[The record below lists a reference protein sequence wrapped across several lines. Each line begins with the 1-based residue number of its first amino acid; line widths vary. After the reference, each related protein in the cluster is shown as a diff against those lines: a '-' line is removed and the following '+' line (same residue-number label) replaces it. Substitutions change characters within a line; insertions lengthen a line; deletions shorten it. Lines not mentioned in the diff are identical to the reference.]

1 MEKTG
6 LEDFYFFSFLKEE
19 ELLRLKE
26 ISVKKY
32 FNKGDNSVM
41 SVMYE
46 KMNKLV
52 RDNIPN
58 IIEQTGDKPDFVIL
72 DSNDYYT
79 ELKKKLTE
87 EVNEFNDSDEIIE
100 LCDVVEIISAIL
112 DYKNI
117 GDEEFEKMRSAKNK
131 ANGKFE
137 KRIFLNGV
145 DRMQ

>member
-1 MEKTG
+1 
-6 LEDFYFFSFLKEE
+6 
-19 ELLRLKE
+19 
-26 ISVKKY
+26 
-32 FNKGDNSVM
+32 
-41 SVMYE
+41 MYE

-58 IIEQTGDKPDFVIL
+58 IIEQTGDKPDFVIF

-117 GDEEFEKMRSAKNK
+117 GGEEFEKMRCAKNK

-145 DRMQ
+145 DRML

>member
-1 MEKTG
+1 
-6 LEDFYFFSFLKEE
+6 
-19 ELLRLKE
+19 
-26 ISVKKY
+26 
-32 FNKGDNSVM
+32 
-41 SVMYE
+41 MYE

-58 IIEQTGDKPDFVIL
+58 IIEQTGDKPDFSIL

-117 GDEEFEKMRSAKNK
+117 GDEEFEKMRCAKNK

-145 DRMQ
+145 DRML

>member
-1 MEKTG
+1 
-6 LEDFYFFSFLKEE
+6 
-19 ELLRLKE
+19 
-26 ISVKKY
+26 
-32 FNKGDNSVM
+32 
-41 SVMYE
+41 MYE

-72 DSNDYYT
+72 DSNVYYT

-117 GDEEFEKMRSAKNK
+117 SDEEFEKMRCAKNK
-131 ANGKFE
+131 TNGKFE

-145 DRMQ
+145 DRML

>member
-1 MEKTG
+1 
-6 LEDFYFFSFLKEE
+6 
-19 ELLRLKE
+19 
-26 ISVKKY
+26 
-32 FNKGDNSVM
+32 
-41 SVMYE
+41 MYE

-52 RDNIPN
+52 RDNIPD
-58 IIEQTGDKPDFVIL
+58 IIKQTGDKPDFVIL
-72 DSNDYYT
+72 DSPDYYN

-87 EVNEFNDSDEIIE
+87 EVSEFIDSDEIME
-100 LCDVVEIISAIL
+100 LCDVVEVISAIL

-117 GDEEFEKMRSAKNK
+117 GDEEFEKMRSDKNK

>member
-1 MEKTG
+1 
-6 LEDFYFFSFLKEE
+6 
-19 ELLRLKE
+19 
-26 ISVKKY
+26 
-32 FNKGDNSVM
+32 
-41 SVMYE
+41 MYE

-58 IIEQTGDKPDFVIL
+58 IIEQTGDKPDFMIL

-87 EVNEFNDSDEIIE
+87 EVNEFDDSDEIIE

-117 GDEEFEKMRSAKNK
+117 GGEEFEKMRSAKNK

-145 DRMQ
+145 DRML

>member
-1 MEKTG
+1 
-6 LEDFYFFSFLKEE
+6 
-19 ELLRLKE
+19 
-26 ISVKKY
+26 
-32 FNKGDNSVM
+32 
-41 SVMYE
+41 MYE

-52 RDNIPN
+52 RDNIPD
-58 IIEQTGDKPDFVIL
+58 IIKQTGDKPDFVIL
-72 DSNDYYT
+72 DFPDYYN

-87 EVNEFNDSDEIIE
+87 EVSEFNDSDEIME
-100 LCDVVEIISAIL
+100 LCDVVEVISAIL

-117 GDEEFEKMRSAKNK
+117 VDEEFEKMRSAKNK